1 MDDIEVMARG
11 VAKQRAV
18 RMAEACGVDPSR
30 ITDFTIDARDREDAQ
45 AAHAALEAAGRVVV
59 PKEPTEAMVQAAWRY
74 QPKHPNPSEAYRAMI
89 EEASNAG
96 K

>member
-45 AAHAALEAAGRVVV
+45 AAHAALEAADASAVRAGVVGGAAGF
-59 PKEPTEAMVQAAWRY
+59 TEHCGV
-74 QPKHPNPSEAYRAMI
+74 
-89 EEASNAG
+89 
-96 K
+96 